1 MSVVN
6 PCRAIKYSRTSTSSA
21 SSGDV
26 TLHRRES
33 ACIFQAPLVVR
44 LSVWPG
50 RDSLPRLTRRIAPK
64 RDEERLNKDPEWPS
78 GSVLASLKLD
88 GGRCDVQTTPAV
100 DRQPIM
106 VPRGEAPS
114 DWMQLH

>member
-1 MSVVN
+1 M
-6 PCRAIKYSRTSTSSA
+6 
-21 SSGDV
+21 
-26 TLHRRES
+26 
-33 ACIFQAPLVVR
+33 
-44 LSVWPG
+44 
-50 RDSLPRLTRRIAPK
+50 